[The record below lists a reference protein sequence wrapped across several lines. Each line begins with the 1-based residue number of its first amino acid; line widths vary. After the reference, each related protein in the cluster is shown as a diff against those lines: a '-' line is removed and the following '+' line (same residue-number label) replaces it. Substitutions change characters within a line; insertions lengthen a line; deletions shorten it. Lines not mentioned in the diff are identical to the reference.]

1 MIKKLSKSA
10 IAQMILAIAVGILL
24 GHFWPSAG
32 IEMKPLSDGFVRL
45 IGMLIGVLMFCLVVA
60 GIAGMQDKMQAA
72 KVGVKTIIYFEAM
85 TAISL
90 AAGILAAY
98 LLQPG
103 KGLQLDLA
111 ADAAEAAA
119 LHLPRIAAAPAV
131 DGGSVAAFLLNI
143 IPDSF
148 SGAFLHNSNLQI
160 LLLAVLCGVALARL
174 GQRGRALLALTENVL
189 QVLYGMINIILKVA
203 PLAAFGAVAFTIGKY
218 GVGSILPLLRFVAD
232 IYLASIL
239 FVVLLMA
246 AVMCFA
252 VRVAGCNIFRLL
264 GYIKEEISLVFFT
277 TSSMAALPGLIA
289 KMERLGCAKPVVRLV
304 LPTGYT
310 FNLNGTNIYI
320 AMGAMFLAQA
330 AHVDLSPWQML
341 SLLAIGMLTSKG
353 ATSITGSGFIA
364 LAATLASLQ
373 IVPVA
378 GIVLLLGVE
387 RLMKC
392 RSLTNMIG
400 NCLACI
406 VISAWENALDRD
418 RMRSELSGRAQGA
431 PGMGAGT
438 AAGGKAAAGADV
450 APTVAD
456 EI

>member
-1 MIKKLSKSA
+1 
-10 IAQMILAIAVGILL
+10 
-24 GHFWPSAG
+24 
-32 IEMKPLSDGFVRL
+32 MKPLSDGFVRL

-72 KVGVKTIIYFEAM
+72 KVGVKTIIYFEVM

-111 ADAAEAAA
+111 AEAAVSSLPRSAAA
-119 LHLPRIAAAPAV
+119 LAPALPSLNA
-131 DGGSVAAFLLNI
+131 GSATGFLLNI

-148 SGAFLHNSNLQI
+148 VGAFLHNSNLQI
-160 LLLAVLCGVALARL
+160 LLLAVLCGFALARV
-174 GQRGRALLALTENVL
+174 GRHGRPLLALIENVL
-189 QVLYGMINIILKVA
+189 QVLYGMINIILKIA

-232 IYLASIL
+232 IYLASIV
-239 FVVLLMA
+239 FVAVLMVV
-246 AVMCFA
+246 VMSFVA
-252 VRVAGCNIFRLL
+252 RVAGCNIFRLL

-304 LPTGYT
+304 LPTGYS

-320 AMGAMFLAQA
+320 AMAAMFLAQA
-330 AHVDLSPWQML
+330 AHIALSPWQML
-341 SLLAIGMLTSKG
+341 SLLAIGMLTSKS
-353 ATSITGSGFIA
+353 ATSVTGSGFIA

-378 GIVLLLGVE
+378 GIVLLLGIE

-406 VISAWENALDRD
+406 VICAWENALDRD
-418 RMRSELSGRAQGA
+418 TMRSVLSGYGQ
-431 PGMGAGT
+431 T
-438 AAGGKAAAGADV
+438 EAAAAV
-450 APTVAD
+450 IVD

>member
-10 IAQMILAIAVGILL
+10 IAQMIFAIAVGILL
-24 GHFWPSAG
+24 GYFHPSIG
-32 IEMKPLSDGFVRL
+32 VEMKPLSDGFVRL

-72 KVGVKTIIYFEAM
+72 KVGVKTIIYFEVM

-111 ADAAEAAA
+111 VEAAVTSLPQSAAA
-119 LHLPRIAAAPAV
+119 LAPALPSLNA
-131 DGGSVAAFLLNI
+131 GSETGFLLNI

-148 SGAFLHNSNLQI
+148 VGAFLHNSNLQI
-160 LLLAVLCGVALARL
+160 LLLAVLCGSALARV
-174 GQRGRALLALTENVL
+174 GRHGRPLLALIENVL
-189 QVLYGMINIILKVA
+189 QVLYGMINIILKIA

-232 IYLASIL
+232 IYLASIV
-239 FVVLLMA
+239 FVAVLMVV
-246 AVMCFA
+246 VMSFVA
-252 VRVAGCNIFRLL
+252 RVAGCNIFRLL

-304 LPTGYT
+304 LPTGYS

-320 AMGAMFLAQA
+320 AMAAMFLAQA
-330 AHVDLSPWQML
+330 AHIALSPWQML
-341 SLLAIGMLTSKG
+341 SLLAIGMLTSKS
-353 ATSITGSGFIA
+353 ATSVTGSGFIA

-378 GIVLLLGVE
+378 GIVLLLGIE

-406 VISAWENALDRD
+406 VICAWENALDRD
-418 RMRSELSGRAQGA
+418 TMRSVLSGYGQ
-431 PGMGAGT
+431 T
-438 AAGGKAAAGADV
+438 EAAAAV
-450 APTVAD
+450 IVD

>member
-1 MIKKLSKSA
+1 MIFA
-10 IAQMILAIAVGILL
+10 IALGILL
-24 GHFWPSAG
+24 GYFQPSIG
-32 IEMKPLSDGFVRL
+32 VEMKPLSDGFVRL

-72 KVGVKTIIYFEAM
+72 KVGVKTIIYFEVM

-103 KGLQLDLA
+103 QGVQLDLA
-111 ADAAEAAA
+111 EASVVAPH
-119 LHLPRIAAAPAV
+119 LSLLPRIAAAPVLPALNA
-131 DGGSVAAFLLNI
+131 DGAITFLLNI

-148 SGAFLHNSNLQI
+148 VGAFLHNSNLQI
-160 LLLAVLCGVALARL
+160 LLLAVLSGFALARV
-174 GQRGRALLALTENVL
+174 GRHGRPLLALIENVL
-189 QVLYGMINIILKVA
+189 QVFYGMINIILKTA

-232 IYLASIL
+232 IYIASIV
-239 FVVLLMA
+239 FVAVLMA
-246 AVMCFA
+246 VVICVVA
-252 VRVAGCNIFRLL
+252 RIAGCNIFRLL

-277 TSSMAALPGLIA
+277 TSSMSALPGLIA
-289 KMERLGCAKPVVRLV
+289 KMERMGCAKPVVRLV
-304 LPTGYT
+304 LPTGYS

-320 AMGAMFLAQA
+320 AMAAMFLAQA
-330 AHVDLSPWQML
+330 AHIELSLWQML
-341 SLLAIGMLTSKG
+341 SLLAIGMLTSKS
-353 ATSITGSGFIA
+353 ATSVTGSGFIA

-406 VISAWENALDRD
+406 VICAWENALDRD
-418 RMRSELSGRAQGA
+418 TMRDVLSGRNQAGA
-431 PGMGAGT
+431 ADAGAGP
-438 AAGGKAAAGADV
+438 V
-450 APTVAD
+450 IAD

>member
-1 MIKKLSKSA
+1 MIF
-10 IAQMILAIAVGILL
+10 AIAVGILL
-24 GHFWPSAG
+24 GYFHPSIG
-32 IEMKPLSDGFVRL
+32 VEMKPLSDGFVRL

-72 KVGVKTIIYFEAM
+72 KVGVKTIIYFEVM

-111 ADAAEAAA
+111 VEAAVTSLPQSAAA
-119 LHLPRIAAAPAV
+119 LAPALPSLNA
-131 DGGSVAAFLLNI
+131 GSETGFLLNI

-148 SGAFLHNSNLQI
+148 VGAFLHNSNLQI
-160 LLLAVLCGVALARL
+160 LLLAVLCGSALARV
-174 GQRGRALLALTENVL
+174 GRHGRPLLALIENVL
-189 QVLYGMINIILKVA
+189 QVLYGMINIILKIA

-232 IYLASIL
+232 IYLASIV
-239 FVVLLMA
+239 FVAVLMVV
-246 AVMCFA
+246 VMSFVA
-252 VRVAGCNIFRLL
+252 RVAGCNIFRLL

-304 LPTGYT
+304 LPTGYS

-320 AMGAMFLAQA
+320 AMAAMFLAQA
-330 AHVDLSPWQML
+330 AHIALSPWQML
-341 SLLAIGMLTSKG
+341 SLLAIGMLTSKS
-353 ATSITGSGFIA
+353 ATSVTGSGFIA

-378 GIVLLLGVE
+378 GIVLLLGIE

-406 VISAWENALDRD
+406 VICAWENALDRD
-418 RMRSELSGRAQGA
+418 TMRSVLSGYGQ
-431 PGMGAGT
+431 T
-438 AAGGKAAAGADV
+438 EAAAAV
-450 APTVAD
+450 IVD

>member
-24 GHFWPSAG
+24 GYFRPSIG
-32 IEMKPLSDGFVRL
+32 VEMKPLSDGFVRL

-90 AAGILAAY
+90 AAGILGAY

-103 KGLQLDLA
+103 RGLQLNL
-111 ADAAEAAA
+111 AAEAAGA
-119 LHLPRIAAAPAV
+119 GTSHMPRIAGTPIPPGLNPDSAT
-131 DGGSVAAFLLNI
+131 AFLLNI

-148 SGAFLHNSNLQI
+148 AGAFLHNSNLQI
-160 LLLAVLCGVALARL
+160 LLLAVLCGFALART
-174 GQRGRALLALTENVL
+174 GRHGRPLLTLIENVL
-189 QVLYGMINIILKVA
+189 QVLYGMINIILKIA

-232 IYLASIL
+232 IYIASIV
-239 FVVLLMA
+239 FVAVL
-246 AVMCFA
+246 MC
-252 VRVAGCNIFRLL
+252 VVARIARCNIFRLL

-304 LPTGYT
+304 LPTGYS

-320 AMGAMFLAQA
+320 AMGVVFLAQA
-330 AHVDLSPWQML
+330 ARIDLNLWQML

-353 ATSITGSGFIA
+353 ATSVTGSGFIA

-392 RSLTNMIG
+392 RSLSNMIG

-406 VISAWENALDRD
+406 VICAWENALDRD
-418 RMRSELSGRAQGA
+418 TLQSVLSGQGQA
-431 PGMGAGT
+431 AGT
-438 AAGGKAAAGADV
+438 GTESVAAI
-450 APTVAD
+450 AD